1 MSEARWQRL
10 ARQVAWLSLL
20 AAVTCSQLFFWHDS
34 HDPFAPI
41 ETAWIKAALP
51 LGLLTFLLL
60 QWPGFPALLSSWP
73 ARLVAGYVLWLWVS
87 AFSSP
92 FPADGL
98 KTALEYSLYASLFF
112 IPAFLDAR
120 QVRAVAFAFLT
131 ASLLATL
138 YGAAQHFGVDPW
150 LWSTD
155 FTRRP
160 LGTIGNPNFFG
171 GHLILAFGL
180 TLGLCLGA
188 PARWRGPSRVALLLL
203 ALVLYWTRT
212 VGVWLGAGFVLGLT
226 WIFLMLPSNAS
237 WRQRIGFTQRG
248 LLALAAGALLALT
261 LWLVVALPGLR
272 QEKSVSGINRRMM
285 WKVALEHWQ
294 TQPLQ
299 GAGLATYRPL
309 YPKIQADILA
319 REPQAGWN
327 YVVTWLPHQN
337 FLYLLC
343 ETGLIGLSL
352 FCGAWFLASLAAW
365 RRAREGDVFAL
376 GALLGTFGMAGVS
389 LLNTFSNIAPTALGF
404 FLLLGV
410 AAQPPRTRVEPSP
423 MDPRHALGWGMALSL
438 IFGIYAGRELTA
450 NRLWRQAG
458 RSTTANDHASAT
470 RFLKKATSLN
480 VDQFNNQAIVGAYFA
495 LGESLRAQGLLQE
508 ASQAYQQDLIANPH
522 APEIHNMLGASL
534 GQLNLAVQAQEHLE
548 QAVAL
553 SPSYASAMVN
563 LGISYAVQGKFT
575 QAAQA
580 WTRALQLEPENRE
593 AAQYLVQIGKSPK

>member
-10 ARQVAWLSLL
+10 AKQTAWLSLL
-20 AAVTCSQLFFWHDS
+20 AAVSCSQLFFWHDS

-41 ETAWIKAALP
+41 ETAWVKVALP
-51 LGLLTFLLL
+51 LGLLTFVLL

-188 PARWRGPSRVALLLL
+188 PARWRGPARVALLLL
-203 ALVLYWTRT
+203 ALVIYWTRT
-212 VGVWLGAGFVLGLT
+212 VGVWLGAGFVLALAWAFLILPANTAWRERMGLSPRKL
-226 WIFLMLPSNAS
+226 WALLGAAV
-237 WRQRIGFTQRG
+237 
-248 LLALAAGALLALT
+248 LALAVWLA
-261 LWLVVALPGLR
+261 VALPGLR

-285 WKVALEHWQ
+285 WKAAIELWQ
-294 TQPLQ
+294 SKPIQ

-309 YPKIQADILA
+309 FPKIQSGILA

-327 YVVTWLPHQN
+327 HVVTWLPHQN
-337 FLYLLC
+337 FLYILC
-343 ETGLIGLSL
+343 ETGLIGLGL
-352 FCGAWFLASLAAW
+352 FVSAWILAALAGW
-365 RRAREGDVFAL
+365 RRAREGDALAL
-376 GALLGTFGMAGVS
+376 GAVLGTFGMAGVS
-389 LLNTFSNIAPTALGF
+389 LLNTFSNIPPSALGF
-404 FLLLGV
+404 FLLLGI
-410 AAQPPRTRVEPSP
+410 AAQRPRQAAQADK
-423 MDPRHALGWGMALSL
+423 MDPRHALACGAALSL
-438 IFGIYAGRELTA
+438 LLAYYAGRELTA

-458 RSTTANDHASAT
+458 RSTSANDHAGAT
-470 RFLKKATSLN
+470 VMLQKAGSLN
-480 VDQFNNQAIVGAYFA
+480 VDQLNNQAIVGLYFA
-495 LGESLRAQGLLQE
+495 LGDSLRAQGKLPE
-508 ASQAYQQDLIANPH
+508 AAKAYEQDLQANPN
-522 APEIHNMLGASL
+522 APEVHNMLGAAL
-534 GQLNLAVQAQEHLE
+534 GQLGRPAESQQHLE
-548 QAVAL
+548 QAVTL
-553 SPSYASAMVN
+553 SPTYASAMVN
-563 LGISYAVQGKFT
+563 LGISYAVQGKLT

-580 WTRALQLEPENRE
+580 WTRALELEPGNRE
-593 AAQYLVQIGKSPK
+593 AAQYLVQIRGSKK